1 MADRNLRLQIILE
14 GLDKLTAPL
23 RQISGASTGARADL
37 AQLGTELKDLEKV
50 QRKVGEFRQLKTGLR
65 DSEAAMHQAQARAT
79 ALGRD
84 LAQTENPTRKMR
96 QEFEKARR
104 SADQLSDAHRQQQVR
119 LNALRSDL
127 SAAGVSTRDMASEE
141 RRLRGEID
149 RVNDAMRERT
159 THLERAG
166 RAQRD
171 AQKLQDLGGKA
182 TAAGIGMIAAGT
194 ATAAPLFIATEQAMT
209 LESAMADVRK
219 VVDFPSPKAFSQ
231 MSTDILDMSTRI
243 PMAAEGIAQ
252 IVAAAGRANVP
263 RKELLGFAEDAAKM
277 GVAFEMEAAD
287 AGETMAK
294 WRTAFGMGQDG
305 VVALA
310 DQINAL
316 TNAYGGNV
324 GGVTEM
330 VTRIGPLGKVAGVAA
345 PQIASMAQLLS
356 AVGVE
361 SEIGATGIKNMMLAL
376 TKGEAATKS
385 QNEAFSALGLNAVQ
399 VAKDMQRDA
408 GGTILS
414 VMQRLQA
421 LPKEAQAGMLTELF
435 GSESVAAI
443 APMLTSLDQMRTNFA
458 MVGDSS
464 KYAGSM
470 NREFLAATATATT
483 AGATGLAGNA
493 LSALNITL
501 GQFLLPTVVA
511 VARNVTSAAN
521 TMRDWAAEN
530 PRLSKAL
537 MIFMALGAGLLF
549 LLGGL
554 ALAFGAV
561 SMAAAPLVGILG
573 ISIGALFGWM
583 IAIVAAIAA
592 VGTAVYMIYDKW
604 EAITGWFAGLWEGL
618 KKIVSGAF
626 DAFVQSFLTFHP
638 LGLLMRALL
647 PALAY
652 LRSIN
657 LGQIGR
663 ELINGLI
670 AGITNRLGALKTTV
684 MDAASSVANW
694 FKQKLGIH
702 SPSRVFAELG
712 GFTMAGLEQGIA
724 RNTSGPLSRIT
735 DLSSQMTRALAVG
748 ATAGSMALA
757 PAAAAAAAQAG
768 TTSASAMS
776 AGGDTYNFHMHFGSG
791 DPTDIED
798 ALRRALDKIERE
810 RRGRGFGD
818 DGD

>member
-1 MADRNLRLQIILE
+1 MADRNLRMQIILE

-37 AQLGTELKDLEKV
+37 AKLGAELKDLEKV
-50 QRKVGEFRQLKTGLR
+50 QRQVGEFRHLKIGLR
-65 DSEAAMHQAQARAT
+65 DSETAMQQAQARAT

-104 SADQLSDAHRQQQVR
+104 SAEQLSDSHRQQQVR

-127 SAAGVSTRDMASEE
+127 SAAGISTRDMANEE

-182 TAAGIGMIAAGT
+182 TGAGIGMIAAGT

-209 LESAMADVRK
+209 LESAMANVRK
-219 VVDFPSPKAFSQ
+219 VVDFPTPKAFSQ

-252 IVAAAGRANVP
+252 IVAEAGRANVP
-263 RKELLGFAEDAAKM
+263 RKELLAFAEDAAKM

-287 AGETMAK
+287 AGQTMAK
-294 WRTAFGMGQDG
+294 WRTAFGMTQAHT
-305 VVALA
+305 VSLA
-310 DQINAL
+310 DRINAL

-324 GGVTEM
+324 GAVTEM
-330 VTRIGPLGKVAGVAA
+330 VTRIGPLGNVAGVAA

-470 NREFLAATATATT
+470 NREFLAATATT

-493 LSALNITL
+493 LSALNITM
-501 GQFLLPTVVA
+501 GQMLLPTVVA
-511 VARNVTSAAN
+511 ISEKVRSAAN
-521 TMRDWAAEN
+521 VLRGWAAEN
-530 PRLSKAL
+530 PRLAKAV
-537 MIFMALGAGLLF
+537 MIFLAVGAGLLI

-561 SMAAAPLVGILG
+561 AAATAPLVAILG
-573 ISIGALFGWM
+573 ITIGALFGWM
-583 IAIVAAIAA
+583 IAIVAAVAA
-592 VGTAVYMIYDKW
+592 VAAAIYMVYDNW
-604 EAITGWFAGLWEGL
+604 DAITGWFANLWAGL
-618 KKIVSGAF
+618 KAIVSDALA
-626 DAFVQSFLTFHP
+626 AFVQSFLSFTP
-638 LGLLMRALL
+638 LGLLMSAFA
-647 PALAY
+647 PALAW
-652 LRSIN
+652 LRG
-657 LGQIGR
+657 LDFGQIGR
-663 ELINGLI
+663 DLINGLI
-670 AGITNRLGALKTTV
+670 RGITGRLAALQSTV
-684 MDAASSVANW
+684 INVASSVANW

-702 SPSRVFAELG
+702 SPSRVFAGLG
-712 GFTMAGLEQGIA
+712 GFVMDGLDQGLA
-724 RNTSGPLSRIT
+724 DNSGGPLGRIT
-735 DLSSQMTRALAVG
+735 DIAGQMTRALAVG
-748 ATAGSMALA
+748 AGSSAI
-757 PAAAAAAAQAG
+757 AASITPAAAQAG
-768 TTSASAMS
+768 PASAAS
-776 AGGDTYNFHMHFGSG
+776 TTGDRYEFHIHVGAGADAQ
-791 DPTDIED
+791 DIG
-798 ALRRALDKIERE
+798 AAIRRELEQIERE